1 MRARVAI
8 AAMLAGAVVLTPVGE
23 QGAYAQD
30 TAPTDPGDLRI
41 EAGVAPGTGAPDP
54 RPGEAF
60 ADPKV
65 AALQQT
71 ASDVQRELSELAD
84 RIRNAKGKVA
94 EATKKLSAARA
105 EREAAELEVERQQA
119 EVDNLSAS
127 AYKSLGR
134 PNKLRAMLTA
144 TDPANYLEKSSV
156 VGYLRDEQ
164 DERLRKALQRHRK
177 AVAAERAALGLER
190 KASKR
195 EAELTQRNRDAT
207 NRADAISSEL
217 RDPIRT
223 ASAAVTAQ
231 QLEQKK
237 RNARTAKSWRQ
248 YLNRLDKA
256 GVTPPHASSLV
267 DPKNLPGGLR
277 PVKGAKGKL
286 QPGVAEVSVKG
297 KRLLVLPKETIEAVS
312 AAIDALGKPY
322 VPRDH
327 GEGPTA
333 YSCDGLVRKVFGDAG
348 LEQPSSARRQ
358 YMVGKPVSVRD
369 IRPGDL
375 VFVGPAKYGVQHVGI
390 ALDERTMVAAD
401 GRLASVAVTDIPGK
415 GTLLGV
421 TRPSLGEGA
430 ARKAPQRGKN
440 ELTWRCG
447 GVELP
452 LSVAGSLSAD
462 GGSSDR
468 AAGAWGGYPNGLIPP
483 SALCSV
489 GIGNHAL
496 RCDAAQAFV
505 AMSREHARQT
515 GRPLCIT
522 DSYRTFQQ
530 QVDLYRR
537 KPSLAAVPGTSNHG
551 WALAIDMCGGVES
564 FSKPGYRWMAKHG
577 PAFGWVNPQ
586 WARPGGGR
594 EEPWHWEYVGRG

>member
-1 MRARVAI
+1 MRARTAVAVL
-8 AAMLAGAVVLTPVGE
+8 LAGAVVVTPVSEGD
-23 QGAYAQD
+23 ARAQD

-54 RPGEAF
+54 RPGVAF

-65 AALQQT
+65 AALQRT
-71 ASDVQRELSELAD
+71 ASQVQRELSVLAE

-94 EATKKLSAARA
+94 EATAKLSAARA
-105 EREAAELEVERQQA
+105 EREAAELAVERQQA
-119 EVDNLSAS
+119 EVDALSAS
-127 AYKSLGR
+127 AYTSMGR
-134 PNKLRAMLTA
+134 PSKLRAMLTA
-144 TDPANYLEKSSV
+144 TDPANYLEKSWV
-156 VGYLRDEQ
+156 VEYLRTEQ
-164 DERLRKALQRHRK
+164 DERLNAALRRHRK

-190 KASKR
+190 RASER
-195 EAELTQRNRDAT
+195 EAELVQRNRDAT

-217 RDPIRT
+217 RTPIEA

-231 QLEQKK
+231 QLAQKK
-237 RNARTAKSWRQ
+237 RNARTAKAWRR
-248 YLNRLDKA
+248 YLDRLDEA
-256 GVTPPHASSLV
+256 GITPPRASSLL
-267 DPKNLPGGLR
+267 DPANLPGGLR
-277 PVKGAKGKL
+277 PLKGANGKP
-286 QPGVAEVSVKG
+286 QPGVAQVTVNG

-327 GEGPTA
+327 GEGPIA
-333 YSCDGLVRKVFGDAG
+333 YSCDGLVRKVFSDAG
-348 LEQPSSARRQ
+348 LEQPAGARKQ

-421 TRPSLGEGA
+421 TRPSLGEGSL
-430 ARKAPQRGKN
+430 RKAPLRDKK

-452 LSVAGSLSAD
+452 LSVAGSLNGD
-462 GGSSDR
+462 GTAQG
-468 AAGAWGGYPNGLIPP
+468 ATGAWGGYPNGLIPP

-551 WALAIDMCGGVES
+551 WGLAIDMCGGVES
-564 FSKPGYRWMAKHG
+564 FDTPAYRWMAKYG
-577 PAFGWVNPQ
+577 PAFGWINPE
-586 WARPGGGR
+586 WARPGRGR